1 MAAFTRSKAE
11 AAALLD
17 ALAQTLLRISA
28 HGVPVVASG
37 LGEPRACSTV
47 AISLR
52 HLTSLCRA
60 YRACLV
66 SLRADTTAFIAGAG
80 SLPAGDC
87 ARLSASITA
96 NAELLLRWDDLLER
110 SSYVGVADNYRQIG
124 RGLGFTSCRRLAY
137 CCTTAAGD
145 TAIEAATLLDWI
157 DAPAWFEEVERAR
170 RAKRKTLIVLL
181 SLLATAGGF
190 AYALND

>member
-11 AAALLD
+11 AARTLD

-37 LGEPRACSTV
+37 LGEPRACST
-47 AISLR
+47 AASSLR
-52 HLTSLCRA
+52 HLSALCRA

-66 SLRADTTAFIAGAG
+66 SLRADLAALIAGAG
-80 SLPAGDC
+80 ELPPEEC
-87 ARLSASITA
+87 ERLSSSITA
-96 NAELLLRWDDLLER
+96 NAELLLRWDALLER

-124 RGLGFTSCRRLAY
+124 RGLGFTNCRRLAY
-137 CCTTAAGD
+137 CCSTAAGD
-145 TAIEAATLLDWI
+145 PAIEAATLLDWI
-157 DAPAWFEEVERAR
+157 DAPAWFGEVEQAR
-170 RAKRKTLIVLL
+170 RAKRNVLILLL
-181 SLLATAGGF
+181 SLLATVGGL